1 MTNRRMVLALGIF
14 ACLAEVALWH
24 GPLGAGDRFAA
35 RIDARSRAVLDN
47 YEMARVDGRLERHPL
62 RRTLLLSGPA
72 DDFQREQLAQ
82 MMALMPGVGDVRWTD
97 TPPPVPPRMPLLL
110 EAELFGLVGFGL
122 GLLMTYLLELRRRSR
137 AEWRW

>member
-1 MTNRRMVLALGIF
+1 MDRRLILAFGII

-24 GPLGAGDRFAA
+24 GPMGGGERFAA
-35 RIDARSRAVLDN
+35 RIDAQSRAVLDN
-47 YEMARVDGRLERHPL
+47 YEMVQVDGRLARRPL

-72 DDFQREQLAQ
+72 DDFQREQLVLIMAQ
-82 MMALMPGVGDVRWTD
+82 IRGVGSARWVD
-97 TPPPVPPRMPLLL
+97 TPRPVPPRLPLLA

-122 GLLMTYLLELRRRSR
+122 GLLLAYLFELRRRWR